1 MSDIKSIVA
10 ILGEDNERKIKDG
23 IADIILEQC
32 KVDLEG
38 WDMYI
43 LDPDDLNGVVAEAV
57 DEVRAEIKDM
67 IRDKLMAKAMREMEE
82 LGL

>member
-1 MSDIKSIVA
+1 MSNIKSIVA
-10 ILGEDNERKIKDG
+10 ILGEDNEQKIKDG

-32 KVDLEG
+32 KTDLEG

-43 LDPDDLNGVVAEAV
+43 LDPDDLNGIVAEAV
-57 DEVRAEIKDM
+57 DEVKEEVKNM
-67 IRDKLMAKAMREMEE
+67 IRDKLMAKAMQEMEG